1 MPVPTKFIEIL
12 KEDQNIVE
20 SRLNQMGQ
28 NGLLELFD
36 GMLELINDFT
46 LELEAH
52 TASLI
57 LPKKSVGTTQK
68 VNWNDR
74 LGLHMMGVV
83 VSQYIFA
90 FSHVCR
96 AQPSEAYV
104 HMRRAIEAAGI
115 AYSATSDP
123 DLAKV
128 YGSGDEKRLW
138 PRIKRD
144 KILPRSDPLTYEL
157 NSMMKQAAS
166 KLHGNLKSVASNIEE
181 GFEFRDSHVEISFVF
196 RINELNPDAESVWED
211 CSYILTAMYH
221 ICQLFA
227 ARYGLPKDS
236 WHARLEG
243 YRADIAEIDSLVK
256 NHAVQVPPS

>member
-1 MPVPTKFIEIL
+1 MPVPSKFIEIL
-12 KEDQNIVE
+12 KKDQNIVE
-20 SRLNQMGQ
+20 SRLNQMDE

-36 GMLELINDFT
+36 CMLELINDFT
-46 LELEAH
+46 LELEVH

-57 LPKKSVGTTQK
+57 SSEKSVGTARK

-115 AYSATSDP
+115 AYTATSDP

-166 KLHGNLKSVASNIEE
+166 KLHGNLDSVARNIEE
-181 GFEFRDSHVEISFVF
+181 GLE
-196 RINELNPDAESVWED
+196 
-211 CSYILTAMYH
+211 ILTSR
-221 ICQLFA
+221 LVL
-227 ARYGLPKDS
+227 GLVLMS
-236 WHARLEG
+236 
-243 YRADIAEIDSLVK
+243 
-256 NHAVQVPPS
+256 